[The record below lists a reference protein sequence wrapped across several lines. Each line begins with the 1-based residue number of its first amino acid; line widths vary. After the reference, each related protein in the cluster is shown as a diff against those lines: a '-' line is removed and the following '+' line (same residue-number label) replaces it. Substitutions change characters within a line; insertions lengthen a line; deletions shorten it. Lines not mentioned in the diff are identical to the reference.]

1 MAQFFICIIFSATK
15 QSTSTVILEFLAR
28 FNAYAIESTCFTQLI
43 DFVIGSGVLK
53 SIDSKKWEESRKYEE
68 NVTMWRWG
76 TEEMLGGNQGG
87 LCEMPITYWSIQVF
101 LFFEE
106 IGFISTICAK
116 GQYFCT
122 LLFLKWH
129 VLIFNCIP
137 FPMLIWLLWN
147 AYLSGGQSIVQISF
161 VHFLVSSYFVII
173 CAYWRSS
180 IIVLV

>member
-1 MAQFFICIIFSATK
+1 M
-15 QSTSTVILEFLAR
+15 
-28 FNAYAIESTCFTQLI
+28 
-43 DFVIGSGVLK
+43 IGSGVLK

-147 AYLSGGQSIVQISF
+147 AYLSGGQSTVQISF

-180 IIVLV
+180 NIVLVWQGCRGSAHDEIRSIFSHVKLLLL